1 MQTPFHD
8 EVTSKCSESNS
19 QFSHNKGAS
28 FIDLENGHVGEV
40 TAQNQLQNSDRQES
54 LASLTDEIT
63 KLKSLMREEVEELQ
77 RINEEKEKK

>member
-28 FIDLENGHVGEV
+28 FIDLENVHDGEV
-40 TAQNQLQNSDRQES
+40 TAQNQLQNPDRKES
-54 LASLTDEIT
+54 LSSLTDEIT